1 MKKRLTVLF
10 VGILLCIIGVFGL
23 IACGNDKLPAP
34 SGFRI
39 QTEDGDVLMWN
50 RVENAKTYEVRINN
64 VSKQTYAAK
73 MNLSLFDLE
82 VGTYTVRV
90 RALASDYNNSDWASY
105 TYTKN
110 PGTGLVYQE
119 EVFGEYTLVSVGDLK
134 GAITIPDKYNG
145 FPVTAV
151 AASAFAGSIN
161 VTSVTIGKNVKSIG
175 ERAFS
180 NCSFLSEVVFAED
193 GALESVAQGAFQ
205 SCIALTSV
213 ALPDTVT
220 SLGPSA
226 FAYCRGLEEISLS
239 DSLIRIDSG
248 AFLGCIALK
257 QITIPESV
265 RTIGGRA
272 FSDCSGLTRVRI
284 DSSSVIIGEYAFSK
298 CGAVIS
304 DENPLTD
311 ENKLVIELG
320 NGVTAI
326 STYAFQSCLALDS
339 IVIPDSVSSIGLGA
353 FGACAN
359 LAVVQIGAGVETIS
373 VNAFRGTKLWNDA
386 ENYFIIDKWLLE
398 RKDADDTNGDLR
410 TLDIVGIAQYALMNG
425 TLTGAYQLPDSL
437 VYINDGAFFG
447 CNMSS
452 VTLGSSV
459 KVIGSYAFCACPL
472 LRTVVLGNKVEKIGA
487 GAFADCELL
496 TATSS
501 SGNKNIN
508 IPNSVK
514 SIGANAFY
522 GTALWNNSTGM
533 IVVDSWVV
541 GCKEDTFDAF
551 GASYEVPSGTVG
563 IADYA
568 FAECEVLTGV
578 YIPSTVVYIGT
589 GAFYGCSSLTNVN
602 IPSGV
607 KEIKA
612 ATFYLCE
619 LLSSI
624 VIPSGVEVIE
634 DYAFRACSKLKSV
647 NIPDSVKE
655 IGFCAFGFCD
665 RLADVTIGN
674 SVEKID
680 QYAFTYCVS
689 LETITLPDSLMDV
702 SSYAFYR
709 CSKLKEINFG
719 SGVRSIGDHAFYQ
732 CTMLSE
738 LDLPDN
744 ITEIGDYAFYRCKA
758 MWKLKI
764 GDNVRSIGKYAFYE
778 CYNLIKVAIPD
789 SVEKV
794 DDFAFMNCSKLE
806 SVTLGVNLTSL
817 GKHVFMNDQSLTVYA
832 EPSRA
837 YSTWDGLWNSQ
848 FRPVVWG
855 CELSA
860 DKGYVISVTI
870 GENTFS
876 NSIAENGLKD
886 PTRIGATFAGWS
898 TTQDG
903 EASIEA
909 KDIARMPIGTKL
921 YSVWDDTET
930 KPDIRVKPD
939 YTIGW
944 DSGYII
950 PDYDPDL
957 DDYYNAG
964 LDDVL

>member
-1 MKKRLTVLF
+1 MKKRLTVIF
-10 VGILLCIIGVFGL
+10 IGILLCIIGVFGL
-23 IACGNDKLPAP
+23 IACGMERLPVP

-39 QTEDGDVLMWN
+39 QAEGGDVLMWN
-50 RVENAKTYEVRINN
+50 RVANARTYEVRINN

-90 RALASDYNNSDWASY
+90 RAIAADYQNSDWASY
-105 TYTKN
+105 TYIKT

-119 EVFGEYTLVSVGDLK
+119 EVFGEYTLVSVGDSS
-134 GAITIPDKYNG
+134 GAITIPDKHNG
-145 FPVTAV
+145 LPVTSV
-151 AASAFAGSIN
+151 ADSAFAGSNN
-161 VTSVTIGKNVKSIG
+161 VTSVTIGKNIRSIG
-175 ERAFS
+175 VRAFS
-180 NCSFLSEVVFAED
+180 NCSFLNEIVFAED
-193 GALESVAQGAFQ
+193 GALESVAQSAFQ
-205 SCIALTSV
+205 SCTALASV
-213 ALPDTVT
+213 AIPDTVT

-226 FAYCRGLEEISLS
+226 FAYCRGLEEVSLPDSLS
-239 DSLIRIDSG
+239 NIGAG
-248 AFLGCIALK
+248 AFLGCVALK
-257 QITIPESV
+257 EITVPKSV
-265 RTIGGRA
+265 RSIGTRA
-272 FSDCSGLTRVRI
+272 FSDCVGLTRVRI
-284 DSSSVIIGEYAFSK
+284 DSSSAIIGEYAFSK

-320 NGVTAI
+320 DGVTDVLA
-326 STYAFQSCLALDS
+326 YAFQSCLALDS

-353 FGACAN
+353 FGNCTN
-359 LAVVQIGAGVETIS
+359 LAVVKIGAGVEAIGTG
-373 VNAFRGTKLWNDA
+373 AFRGTKLWEDA
-386 ENYFIIDKWLLE
+386 ENYFIIDRWLLE

-410 TLDIVGIAQYALMNG
+410 KLDIVGIAQGALARG

-437 VYINDGAFFG
+437 VYINDQAFLG

-452 VTLGSSV
+452 VTVGNSV
-459 KVIGSYAFCACPL
+459 KIIGSYAFASCPL
-472 LRTVVLGNKVEKIGA
+472 LRTIVLGNNVEKIGS
-487 GAFADCELL
+487 GAFANCELL

-508 IPNSVK
+508 IPHSVK
-514 SIGANAFY
+514 SIGANAFN
-522 GTALWNNSTGM
+522 GTALWENSTGM

-541 GCKEDTFDAF
+541 GCKEEAT
-551 GASYEVPSGTVG
+551 GALEVPSGTVG

-568 FAECEVLTGV
+568 FAECEDVSGV

-589 GAFYGCSSLTNVN
+589 GAFYGCRSLSNVN
-602 IPSGV
+602 IPSGI
-607 KEIKA
+607 KEIKM
-612 ATFYLCE
+612 ATFYLCDQ
-619 LLSSI
+619 LSSI

-634 DYAFRACSKLKSV
+634 DYAFRACAGLKSV
-647 NIPDSVKE
+647 NIPDSVTE

-665 RLADVTIGN
+665 RLAEVTIGN
-674 SVEKID
+674 SVEKMGE
-680 QYAFTYCVS
+680 YAFTYCVS

-702 SSYAFYR
+702 TSYAFYR
-709 CSKLKEINFG
+709 CSKLKEVDFG

-732 CTMLSE
+732 CTMISE

-744 ITEIGDYAFYRCKA
+744 ITEIGDYAFYKCKA

-764 GDNVRSIGKYAFYE
+764 GDYVRSIGKYAFYE

-832 EPSRA
+832 ESSRP

-876 NSIAENGLKD
+876 NSTAENGFKD
-886 PTRIGATFAGWS
+886 PTRMGATFAGWS
-898 TTQDG
+898 ATQDG
-903 EASIEA
+903 DASIEA
-909 KDIARMPIGTKL
+909 KNIARMPIGTKL
-921 YSVWDDTET
+921 YSIWVDTET
-930 KPDIRVKPD
+930 KPNINVAPD
-939 YTIGW
+939 YEVGW
-944 DSGYII
+944 DGSWKL
-950 PDYDPDL
+950 PPR
-957 DDYYNAG
+957 
-964 LDDVL
+964 